1 MREVRGHHLSGVRI
15 VPQVRCSR
23 LLAELSDARTQARRL
38 LIERGTPVETIEVA
52 CQDEPTLRRGDRVT
66 ISAGSLAGEYDVL
79 GVMHDRLLSMQMELA
94 RHTDGEG

>member
-1 MREVRGHHLSGVRI
+1 M
-15 VPQVRCSR
+15 
-23 LLAELSDARTQARRL
+23 
-38 LIERGTPVETIEVA
+38 
-52 CQDEPTLRRGDRVT
+52 RRGDRVT

>member
-1 MREVRGHHLSGVRI
+1 M
-15 VPQVRCSR
+15 
-23 LLAELSDARTQARRL
+23 
-38 LIERGTPVETIEVA
+38 A